1 MFTVYAIDMTRGR
14 KPTPNAL
21 KVLRGTDQ
29 PVRMRNEVNAERVTS
44 IDAKGMKVLKTKR
57 ARDIFTTKGNQ
68 LIVLGTLTDMDL
80 ESLAVYANSLDM
92 LFDCMD
98 HIAKEDKFTLVQNEK
113 QSYYVANPY
122 LKLYKEMVEIVNK
135 VGSDFGFS
143 PVSRA
148 KIAAPPREDDQ
159 LANLMR
165 QFE

>member
-1 MFTVYAIDMTRGR
+1 
-14 KPTPNAL
+14 
-21 KVLRGTDQ
+21 
-29 PVRMRNEVNAERVTS
+29 MRQEIHGERVTS
-44 IDAKGMKVLKTKR
+44 IDAKGMKALKTKR

-68 LIVLGTLTDMDL
+68 LIALGTLTDMDL
-80 ESLAVYANSLDM
+80 EALAVYANSLDM
-92 LFDCMD
+92 LFDCID
-98 HIAKEDKFTLVQNEK
+98 HIGKEDKFTLVQNDK

-122 LKLYKEMVEIVNK
+122 LKLYKEMVEIVNR
-135 VGSDFGFS
+135 VGSEFGFT